1 MAKQFVLDL
10 NKCTGCQA
18 CQMACIMENEIPLTR
33 SWRHVETFNPGNLPD
48 LPVFHLSLACNHCAE
63 APCMEY
69 CPTMAYYR
77 DKESGAVLI
86 NSNFCIGCTYCS
98 WVCPYG
104 APQYISTNGVMEKC
118 NFCIDR
124 LNEGKDPACVT
135 LCPTDALQIEERPEI
150 HMINLV
156 PGFTEV
162 GILPG
167 IRIIPLNKH
176 RKRPII
182 SENPL
187 STEEQ
192 QLMAIEYPK
201 KSKVSLKNEWT
212 LVIFTLLMAWLSGL
226 SAKFIVEGKLQYIPY
241 LLLLG
246 LGGIVLSSF
255 HLGKTFRA
263 YRAINNWRK
272 SWLSREILFL
282 NLFLFL
288 MAFQW
293 FTKINNFLLDT
304 AIIISSFL
312 MLISIDMVYLVAQTE
327 KPTIPHSAQ
336 VTLTGFFVLSMG
348 LHFQMLATMVGL
360 LKLFLYV
367 SRKLKFGYC
376 YSKITWPLCILR
388 ILAGFIIPFY
398 LLFFVCGGDY
408 CIIVWSGV
416 VLGELIDRIEF
427 YMEMEIKTP
436 ARQIV
441 RDMKAIG

>member
-18 CQMACIMENEIPLTR
+18 CQMACIMENEIPVTR
-33 SWRHVETFNPGNLPD
+33 SWRHIESFNPGNLPD

-69 CPTMAYYR
+69 CPATAYHR
-77 DKESGAVLI
+77 DTETGAIIL
-86 NSNFCIGCTYCS
+86 NSDLCIGCTYCS
-98 WVCPYG
+98 WVCPYD
-104 APQYISTNGVMEKC
+104 APQFVTTKGVMEKC
-118 NFCIDR
+118 TFCIDR
-124 LNEGKDPACVT
+124 LNDGKDPACVS
-135 LCPTDALQIEERPEI
+135 LCPTEALQMEERPEL
-150 HMINLV
+150 HTLNLI

-176 RKRPII
+176 NKRPLS

-187 STEEQ
+187 SAEARH
-192 QLMAIEYPK
+192 LMAIEYPK

-212 LVIFTLLMAWLSGL
+212 LVIFTFLMAWLSGF
-226 SAKFIVEGKLQYIPY
+226 SAKFIVAGKWQYVPY

-246 LGGIVLSSF
+246 LCGIILSSF
-255 HLGKTFRA
+255 HLGKKFRA
-263 YRAINNWRK
+263 YRAIYNWRK

-282 NLFLFL
+282 ILFLFL

-293 FTKINNFLLDT
+293 LTKIDNILLDT

-312 MLISIDMVYLVAQTE
+312 ILISIDMVYLVAQTE

-367 SRKLKFGYC
+367 SRKLKINYC
-376 YSKITWPLCILR
+376 CNKITLPLCILR
-388 ILAGFIIPFY
+388 ILAGFVIPFY
-398 LLFFVCGGDY
+398 LLFFLCDGDY
-408 CIIVWSGV
+408 CLIVWSGV

-427 YMEMEIKTP
+427 YFELEIITP
-436 ARQIV
+436 ARQIE
-441 RDMKAIG
+441 RDMKALG